1 MTSSR
6 PRRRGRL
13 ARAVLLLVALA
24 AVVIAVPALVPD
36 LNPFR
41 EEERDR
47 SGPAL
52 LKSLEDLSEY
62 RAARANLQVIV
73 DLERDTR
80 LLPSIIKGERT
91 LFVAAGTVDA
101 AIDFGGISR
110 TPGAVEVS
118 SDRRSATITLPA
130 PRLTETRLD
139 TSRSRVYDRDRG
151 IFDRVG
157 EALSDDG
164 GADQQE
170 LYALSER
177 KLREAAASDPQ
188 LIENAKRNTTAMLTG
203 LLRGLG
209 FERVTVR
216 FRPPQV

>member
-1 MTSSR
+1 MRRSSSR
-6 PRRRGRL
+6 RSGL
-13 ARAVLLLVALA
+13 ARALAIVAAIVAVLIV
-24 AVVIAVPALVPD
+24 VPALVPS

-47 SGPAL
+47 SQPVL

-62 RAARANLQVIV
+62 RAAGANLQVIV

-80 LLPSIIKGERT
+80 LLPSFIKGERT

-101 AIDFGGISR
+101 AVDFSGLSR
-110 TPGAVEVS
+110 TPGAVVVS
-118 SDRRSATITLPA
+118 EDRRAATITLPA

-139 TSRSRVYDRDRG
+139 TKRSRVYDRDRG
-151 IFDRVG
+151 LFDRVE

-170 LYALSER
+170 LYALAEQ
-177 KLREAAASDPQ
+177 KLREAAAADPR
-188 LIENAKRNTTAMLTG
+188 LIENAKRNTRAMLTG

-216 FRPPQV
+216 FRPPEV